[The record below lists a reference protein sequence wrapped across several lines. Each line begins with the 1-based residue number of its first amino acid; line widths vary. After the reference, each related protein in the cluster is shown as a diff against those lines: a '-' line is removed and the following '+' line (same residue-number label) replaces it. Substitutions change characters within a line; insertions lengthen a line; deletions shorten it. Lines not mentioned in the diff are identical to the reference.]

1 MAQLTI
7 AIVRPVLGVV
17 RDVKRAP
24 PEVSVRPVKP

>member
-7 AIVRPVLGVV
+7 AIVRPALGAV
-17 RDVKRAP
+17 RDVMREP